1 MHRDEIDISTPL
13 PMNIVNS
20 RLMNYHIHGKN
31 FGTLNY
37 LIQILTQTY
46 MKSTD
51 RPAIMN
57 LISYK
62 YIAAFSLLD
71 I

>member
-20 RLMNYHIHGKN
+20 RLMNHHIHGKN

-62 YIAAFSLLD
+62 YIAEFSLFD

>member
-31 FGTLNY
+31 GMNAN
-37 LIQILTQTY
+37 
-46 MKSTD
+46 

-62 YIAAFSLLD
+62 YIAEFSLLD